1 VILEGEGTLLLGDA
15 EHAVRAG
22 HVVARPA
29 GTGVA
34 HAFRAGPRGLVQLA
48 YGQRVPD
55 DACFYPRSGTI
66 AFRGLGVVGR
76 IEPLDLWDGED

>member
-1 VILEGEGTLLLGDA
+1 
-15 EHAVRAG
+15 
-22 HVVARPA
+22 VARPA

-34 HAFRAGPRGLVQLA
+34 HAFRGGPRGLVHLA

-55 DACFYPRSGTI
+55 DACYYPRSGKI

-76 IEPLDLWDGED
+76 LEPLDLWDGED

>member
-1 VILEGEGTLLLGDA
+1 MLEGDGTLLLGDE
-15 EHAVRAG
+15 EHPVRAG

-34 HAFRAGPRGLVQLA
+34 HAFRAGPRRPGAAGLRRT
-48 YGQRVPD
+48 RVPD
-55 DACFYPRSGTI
+55 DACFYPRSGKV

-76 IEPLDLWDGED
+76 IEQLDYWDGED